1 MDNFQNALLKTNPGD
16 TQDTPDETSDT
27 GFNETLVHNTHFTD
41 HHENTPL
48 ATTENDGTSETRSGA
63 MSVARLKKNQRKPHK
78 SFHAN
83 VTAFHAFLAGTK
95 DRDQIDRKLKDIIA
109 LAKQTQLELNS

>member
-1 MDNFQNALLKTNPGD
+1 MTEKGFQFRCELKEKSTK
-16 TQDTPDETSDT
+16 
-27 GFNETLVHNTHFTD
+27 
-41 HHENTPL
+41 
-48 ATTENDGTSETRSGA
+48 AA
-63 MSVARLKKNQRKPHK
+63 HK

-109 LAKQTQLELNS
+109 RAEKTELELNIWLDLVKHTPRSELIVELLSSI